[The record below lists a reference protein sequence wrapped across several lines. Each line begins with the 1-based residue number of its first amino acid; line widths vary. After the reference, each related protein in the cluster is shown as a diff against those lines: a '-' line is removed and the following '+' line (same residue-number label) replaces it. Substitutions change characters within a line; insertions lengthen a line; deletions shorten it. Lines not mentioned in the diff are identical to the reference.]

1 MTAEA
6 RRPALAPLYTTQDL
20 AQRYGCKPR
29 AVAEKASREEWP
41 ATKVLNQWRFTP
53 EMVAWIDAQHEQWP
67 QNQPAP
73 APQQPKPQQARKPRQ
88 RRTPQPPP
96 PAVGSN
102 VRRLVAKPR
111 PNPTQR
117 SA

>member
-1 MTAEA
+1 MNGLD
-6 RRPALAPLYTTQDL
+6 RLYTTQDL

-29 AVAEKASREEWP
+29 AVAEKASRKEWP

-53 EMVAWIDAQHEQWP
+53 EMVAWIDAQHQQWP
-67 QNQPAP
+67 QNQPTP
-73 APQQPKPQQARKPRQ
+73 APQQPKPQPVRQPRQ

-96 PAVGSN
+96 VVGGN

-111 PNPTQR
+111 PNR
-117 SA
+117 LGRLA